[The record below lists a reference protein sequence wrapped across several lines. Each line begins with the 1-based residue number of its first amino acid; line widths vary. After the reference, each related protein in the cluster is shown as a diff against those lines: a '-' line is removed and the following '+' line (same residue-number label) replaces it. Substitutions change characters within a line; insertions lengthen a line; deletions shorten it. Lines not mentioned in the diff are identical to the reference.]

1 MQKEPSLFC
10 LQINIKLYSQLYRPN
25 FQFFN
30 RHPVCKKIEMQAK
43 IRMCFFWMFLLIF
56 SVPFS
61 GFYSDLFKFRPRE
74 CKLYRAKNCTIVS
87 SSLWFRTGKGT
98 FGVEKERKKD
108 ECITVLIFVLFP
120 YQTFTK
126 FILNKKWPLK
136 THKRNNVDPF
146 FLKFQVSQVMI
157 KKRKNVCA
165 AISSR
170 YDIGS
175 WLCCTVRLIQGTFNT
190 VWVWYSRNVRC
201 HVLSGAVP
209 GRPNSE
215 PQAFLQVRS
224 CARAGNLSRRRRRRR
239 STIWQKLL
247 VKRVWNAA
255 SCSRPI

>member
-1 MQKEPSLFC
+1 MNVSF
-10 LQINIKLYSQLYRPN
+10 
-25 FQFFN
+25 
-30 RHPVCKKIEMQAK
+30 
-43 IRMCFFWMFLLIF
+43 IF

-74 CKLYRAKNCTIVS
+74 CKLYPAKNCKIVS
-87 SSLWFRTGKGT
+87 SSLWFRTGKWT

-175 WLCCTVRLIQGTFNT
+175 DSVALWGLFRVLLILCECDTAGTYDAVCYQVPCLAGQIANRRPSFRCAD
-190 VWVWYSRNVRC
+190 VQEQEIWAGGGGGEDAQSGRN
-201 HVLSGAVP
+201 
-209 GRPNSE
+209 
-215 PQAFLQVRS
+215 
-224 CARAGNLSRRRRRRR
+224 
-239 STIWQKLL
+239 
-247 VKRVWNAA
+247 
-255 SCSRPI
+255 CS